1 MRSKERECR
10 RAQGDL
16 LRRDDLDAVRRGR
29 LMLHLKRCEACRAA
43 AEELAQIESAITE
56 IPPMPEERSRQI
68 YDNLVPAVY
77 QIAVDLAPAPRR
89 PARYPLSLALGFGL
103 SAVAAVVLVTLVAY
117 RSFPVSSVPVAS
129 DPKGPQAVTG
139 RTFGRLS
146 GLVDRSE
153 GDVRVDG
160 VPISRG
166 DGTIA
171 VQKGTAIQVADGA
184 RLSFRIGDA
193 ARVALVGA
201 ARWRVENASDTA
213 IEVMLERG
221 RIAVEFD
228 GMRGRSLDVRT
239 PDSMV
244 RVRGTLFTVEV
255 SREGGTQVAV
265 IEGRVEVVPLKG
277 GSALVEVGAGEQ
289 VSIPGDETPRALS
302 DEQRALASEVDALE
316 DGFVAAA
323 GRLVRFDGSPE
334 RVMVEVE
341 GRVLGYTPLAVR
353 LPEGP
358 IDYRLS
364 APGMEPMSASLS
376 GEQGSEDVRVGLAPA
391 AEYRAGI
398 ASDAAVR
405 RQDPSKK
412 GRAEGKDS
420 GEASRWGLVERSRA
434 AMVAGDIPFAVSL
447 LERAVREL
455 DGERLVTASS
465 MLAECYSATGEYR
478 KAADA
483 FDRVA
488 SLVPGSKVAQNSR
501 YEVGRLAM
509 ERLGDFGRARA
520 AFTAY
525 VASPLGGELKEAAYF
540 SLCEINGREGAHK
553 DALYCFNNFL
563 RTFPGGFYA
572 PNARLWRGALYQ
584 DVLRRFGDAE
594 LDLLAFIQAK
604 PRHPRVDEA
613 RYRVALGRYQLG
625 DQRGALR
632 MIEEYQ
638 RETPG
643 GQYALRIERLRRA
656 ILDPDFSLD
665 LESK

>member
-1 MRSKERECR
+1 MRSRERECR

-16 LRRDDLDAVRRGR
+16 LRHDDLDAVRRGR
-29 LMLHLKRCEACRAA
+29 LTLHLKRCETCRAA
-43 AEELAQIESAITE
+43 AEGLARIESAAVELQSLT
-56 IPPMPEERSRQI
+56 EERSRQI

-103 SAVAAVVLVTLVAY
+103 SAVAAVVLLALVAY
-117 RSFPVSSVPVAS
+117 RSLPISTEPDARATKAPDAPVVRM
-129 DPKGPQAVTG
+129 DGK
-139 RTFGRLS
+139 LS

-160 VPISRG
+160 VSVAQG
-166 DGTIA
+166 DGSFT
-171 VQKGTAIQVADGA
+171 VRKGTAIRVGDGA

-193 ARVALVGA
+193 ARVALVGDA
-201 ARWRVENASDTA
+201 EWRVENASDTA

-228 GMRGRSLDVRT
+228 GTRGRALDIRT
-239 PDSMV
+239 PDSIV

-255 SREGGTQVAV
+255 SRQGGTRVSV
-265 IEGRVEVVPLKG
+265 LEGRVEVAPLRG
-277 GSALVEVGAGEQ
+277 GSPLVEIGAGEQ
-289 VSIPGDETPRALS
+289 VSVPGDAAPRPLS
-302 DEQRALASEVDALE
+302 DEQRALASEIDALE
-316 DGFVAAA
+316 DSFVAAA

-341 GRVLGYTPLAVR
+341 GRVLGYTPLSVR

-364 APGMEPMSASLS
+364 APGMEPLAASLNDAR
-376 GEQGSEDVRVGLAPA
+376 GGEDVRFGLAPA
-391 AEYRAGI
+391 ADYRAEISNTGV
-398 ASDAAVR
+398 VR
-405 RQDPSKK
+405 RQDSTKK
-412 GRAEGKDS
+412 SLAAGKDS
-420 GEASRWGLVERSRA
+420 GDPSEWGLVERARA
-434 AMVAGDIPFAVSL
+434 AMVAGDIPFAVTL

-455 DGERLVTASS
+455 DGERRVTASS
-465 MLAECYSATGEYR
+465 MLAECYSAAGEYV

-488 SLVPGSKVAQNSR
+488 SLVPGTKVAQNSR

-525 VASPLGGELKEAAYF
+525 VASPLSGELKEAAYY
-540 SLCEINGREGAHK
+540 SLCEIDGREGAHK
-553 DALYCFNNFL
+553 NALYYFNNFL
-563 RTFPGGFYA
+563 RTFPGGFYE

-584 DVLRRFGDAE
+584 DVLRRFADAE
-594 LDLLAFIQAK
+594 RDLLAFIQAK

-625 DQRGALR
+625 DRRGALR